1 MALYRNG
8 ILSKSKYD
16 GIHCCLNKQY
26 APDCNR
32 TRWLQLIPGVQ
43 MTKTLS
49 YKQVIAAVKKENVG
63 ELQPLPVVGD
73 VTIKGFCRPLKG
85 LVQMVAE
92 LFLSNKRLHASLK

>member
-1 MALYRNG
+1 
-8 ILSKSKYD
+8 
-16 GIHCCLNKQY
+16 
-26 APDCNR
+26 
-32 TRWLQLIPGVQ
+32 

-92 LFLSNKRLHASLK
+92 LFLSNKCFHGPTNLPMLLEETEHPLGEVIHT